1 MASEILGLFSGQ
13 SPQQLR
19 NAYLDSMM
27 VSPAQMGSQ
36 GLLQQVVSM
45 GRNAGAVLGT
55 GAGQLLG
62 GKVAGEVEAG
72 YMDQAIKEASAD
84 KTLSP
89 TQRMEK
95 VAEFLADKPGMGALY
110 LKAVQEARKM
120 KEQDL
125 TFKRG
130 EVGLESD
137 QFALERAKVLAPL
150 EEQRAK
156 LGVQID
162 ESALEQSKKINPL
175 LVKQA
180 ELAVKRD
187 EINIDVVRENLAK
200 AKQELAESKDLA
212 PARKKLLEN
221 QVAMGEF
228 TLAAARAYEPVKLA
242 EAQGRLDALT
252 RETNVAKALG
262 ALPADATDDQIRAVI
277 RQNGG
282 DAKLILQD
290 ITRVQVAKENA
301 AAKKESARLAA
312 EARRAVSDAK
322 LAQMPKDVA
331 EKVTANIA
339 LESGVKRM
347 DDLITKINKGEVNFT
362 VLDSAWAKANAMLG
376 NFTPEGKIA
385 ADTKA
390 EIKAQANLVLQN
402 AKGVQTEGDAQRAYD
417 LIINDLEKNSTAGV
431 KSALTRLKAQQEL
444 TIKGN
449 KEYARIRGIRDEDIN
464 PVPTKPITAFDE

>member
-1 MASEILGLFSGQ
+1 MAQGLFDFQ
-13 SPQQLR
+13 TPQQIR
-19 NAYLDSMM
+19 NSYLDSMLI
-27 VSPAQMGSQ
+27 SPAQMGNQ

-45 GRNAGAVLGT
+45 GQNAGSIA
-55 GAGQLLG
+55 GAGLGGLMG

-72 YMDQAIKEASAD
+72 YIDQAIKEASAD
-84 KTLSP
+84 KTLTPS
-89 TQRMEK
+89 QRMEK
-95 VAEFLADKPGMGALY
+95 VAEFLADKPGMGAQY
-110 LKAVQEARKM
+110 LKAVQEAQKM

-125 TFKRG
+125 SYRRG

-137 QFALERAKVLAPL
+137 KFALDRAKILAPL
-150 EEQRAK
+150 EAQRAK

-162 ESALEQSKKINPL
+162 EEALAQAQKINPT

-180 ELAVKRD
+180 ELGVQRD
-187 EINIDVVRENLAK
+187 EINIDVVRQNLER
-200 AKQELAESKDLA
+200 AKQELTESKDLA

-221 QVAMGEF
+221 QVAMAEF
-228 TLAAARAYEPVKLA
+228 TLGAAKAYEPVKLA

-252 RETNVAKALG
+252 RETDLSKALG
-262 ALPADATDDQIRAVI
+262 ALPADATDEQIRATI

-282 DAKLILQD
+282 DAKIILQD
-290 ITRVQVAKENA
+290 ITRVQVAKQSAEA
-301 AAKKESARLAA
+301 RTEAARLAA
-312 EARRAVSDAK
+312 EARRAASDAK

-362 VLDSAWAKANAMLG
+362 VLDSLWAKANAMFG

-431 KSALTRLKAQQEL
+431 KSALSRLKAQQEL
-444 TIKGN
+444 TIKAN
-449 KEYARIRGIRDEDIN
+449 KEYARRRGGIRDEDIN
-464 PVPTKPITAFDE
+464 PAPTKPLSAFDK